1 MHNWFQ
7 RLTLFTLFSIFYRYG
22 ADITLTDCH
31 GNNIL
36 HSVVLLTIDY
46 LQEACEMY
54 RYIMENIDNQTSKQ
68 LHGACNVT
76 GLTVLELAA
85 EHCLPEILHLILT
98 TDHVYRFRLSQQGV
112 LTKYE
117 YRIPLHGSETFLQR
131 LCNATKKQLAR
142 YTESSF
148 LLTEPMK
155 TILAEMNQ
163 QHKSKIYGSLA
174 VTNGYFL
181 LYLVYLYFYLTTHAV
196 PPIIFTVVMLC
207 YLCGWI
213 SLDLI
218 HNCANSS
225 FLRGNI
231 AKWKAGKT
239 PYAINIGFGIPTVI
253 FWFLMLTL
261 CIVELV
267 GINNMT
273 IRSSLYSVTSGLSFT
288 LSMFALQISPTF
300 SHLSLMIE
308 KMFWETVKFVSLIL
322 FMFGTFTISFYV
334 LYVTPSDAK
343 SALPSNITHE
353 YLTVKFVSTVYETF
367 LMVFAGRSPDD
378 IFFAESSYPALSIFV
393 YIVCVLEC
401 AVLLLNLLIAIFSHQ
416 VEDVYRFKHEIRVI
430 FQLGSLLFLRNT
442 AIFWKKVM
450 MKITRSSVKT
460 DTTEM
465 LVFTTIEKR
474 SPRTHTL
481 E

>member
-1 MHNWFQ
+1 
-7 RLTLFTLFSIFYRYG
+7 
-22 ADITLTDCH
+22 
-31 GNNIL
+31 
-36 HSVVLLTIDY
+36 
-46 LQEACEMY
+46 
-54 RYIMENIDNQTSKQ
+54 MENTDNQTLQQ
-68 LHGACNVT
+68 LHGACNGT
-76 GLTVLELAA
+76 SLTILELAA

-98 TDHVYRFRLSQQGV
+98 TDHVYRFRLSQQGL

-117 YRIPLHGSETFLQR
+117 YRIPLRGSETFLHR
-131 LCNATKKQLAR
+131 LCQATKKQLSR

-181 LYLVYLYFYLTTHAV
+181 LYLVYLYLYLTTHAV
-196 PPIIFTVVMLC
+196 PPIIFTVAMLC

-213 SLDLI
+213 ASDLI
-218 HNCANSS
+218 HNCATTS
-225 FLRGNI
+225 FLRGI
-231 AKWKAGKT
+231 VARWKVGKT
-239 PYAINIGFGIPTVI
+239 PYAMNIGFGIPTVM

-261 CIVELV
+261 CIIELV
-267 GINNMT
+267 GINSIT
-273 IRSSLYSVTSGLSFT
+273 IRSSLYSITSGLSFT
-288 LSMFALQISPTF
+288 LSMFVLQISPTF

-308 KMFWETVKFVSLIL
+308 KMFWEAVKFVSLIL

-334 LYVTPSDAK
+334 LYVTPSEAK
-343 SALPSNITHE
+343 SALSSNTTHE
-353 YLTVKFVSTVYETF
+353 YLTEKFVSTVYETF
-367 LMVFAGRSPDD
+367 LIVFAGRSPDD

-401 AVLLLNLLIAIFSHQ
+401 AVLLFNLLIAIFSHQ

-430 FQLGSLLFLRNT
+430 FQLATLLFLRNT
-442 AIFWKKVM
+442 TIFWKKVM
-450 MKITRSSVKT
+450 IVITRNTVKA
-460 DTTEM
+460 DDTEM

-474 SPRTHTL
+474 SPTARVVGENVL
-481 E
+481 